1 MDEGPKP
8 VRSAAF
14 RIARNA
20 ASLLLG
26 NAAGELLASY
36 ALVLTA
42 VSLGPAGFGTLSE
55 AQAFMEP
62 FESLAALGL
71 GSVAVTVAA
80 RRSGCDGELR
90 GTVWGIRCVSAVIGA
105 LLGLGVAFATG
116 RGHLWPLL
124 LTFSAGMLFTPI
136 SQVSNLPY
144 QYNQTV
150 HKRIAVPFLVSA
162 LKLAATYAALSLLN
176 APLGY
181 QLAALVATIS
191 AALLQRAWARRDYPD
206 ALRFDAELARHLLRL
221 GWPAAALEFIVSC
234 YSRASYF
241 LLHRS
246 GPTIQGEFAAADRL
260 TRPVLALGAALF
272 VSSLP
277 TIAQLAAR
285 REFAQ
290 LMAAYKQT
298 ILRVTLGLCPILA
311 GAWYLAAWL
320 LGKFAPAYA
329 ASIWPFRILMLGTFF
344 MFMNQ
349 LSSAFIMALGQ
360 FRVIMGVALINL
372 VVYLS
377 LAPWLIEQHGASGAA
392 LATTVME
399 GVNTLMQLVVVYV
412 LLRSARADAQSGKLS
427 A

>member
-1 MDEGPKP
+1 VDDGPKP
-8 VRSAAF
+8 VRSASF

-80 RRSGCDGELR
+80 RRTGCDGQLR
-90 GTVWGIRCVSAVIGA
+90 GTVWGIRSVSAVIGA
-105 LLGLGVAFATG
+105 ALGVGIAFATG

-124 LTFSAGMLFTPI
+124 LTFAAGMLFTPI
-136 SQVSNLPY
+136 AAVSNLPY
-144 QYNQTV
+144 QYNQTI

-162 LKLAATYAALSLLN
+162 VRLGATYGALALLN

-181 QLAALVATIS
+181 QLAALAATLVS
-191 AALLQRAWARRDYPD
+191 ALLQRAWARRDYPD
-206 ALRFDAELARHLLRL
+206 LLRFDPALARDLLRL

-246 GPTIQGEFAAADRL
+246 GPSVQGEL
-260 TRPVLALGAALF
+260 RP
-272 VSSLP
+272 P
-277 TIAQLAAR
+277 IA
-285 REFAQ
+285 
-290 LMAAYKQT
+290 
-298 ILRVTLGLCPILA
+298 
-311 GAWYLAAWL
+311 
-320 LGKFAPAYA
+320 
-329 ASIWPFRILMLGTFF
+329 
-344 MFMNQ
+344 
-349 LSSAFIMALGQ
+349 
-360 FRVIMGVALINL
+360 
-372 VVYLS
+372 
-377 LAPWLIEQHGASGAA
+377 
-392 LATTVME
+392 
-399 GVNTLMQLVVVYV
+399 
-412 LLRSARADAQSGKLS
+412 
-427 A
+427 

>member
-1 MDEGPKP
+1 VEEGPQP
-8 VRSAAF
+8 ERSASF

-20 ASLLLG
+20 VSLLAG

-71 GSVAVTVAA
+71 GSVAITVAA
-80 RRSGCDGELR
+80 RRSGCDGVLR

-105 LLGLGVAFATG
+105 ALGVSTAFATG

-124 LTFSAGMLFTPI
+124 LTFAAGMLFTPI
-136 SQVSNLPY
+136 SAVSNLPY
-144 QYNQTV
+144 HYNQTI

-162 LKLAATYAALSLLN
+162 VRLAATYAALRFMN

-181 QLAALVATIS
+181 QLAAFTATVS
-191 AALLQRAWARRDYPD
+191 AALVQRAWARRDYPD
-206 ALRFDAELARHLLRL
+206 ALRFEAALARELLRL

-234 YSRASYF
+234 YTRASYF

-246 GPTIQGEFAAADRL
+246 GATVQGEFAAADRL
-260 TRPVLALGAALF
+260 TRPVLALAAALF

-285 REFAQ
+285 HEFA
-290 LMAAYKQT
+290 LLKVAYRKT
-298 ILRVTLGLCPILA
+298 VVRVILGLGPILA
-311 GAWYLAAWL
+311 VAWYLAAWL
-320 LGKFAPAYA
+320 LTRFAPEYA

-349 LSSAFIMALGQ
+349 LSSAFIMALGK
-360 FRVIMGVALINL
+360 FRIIMGVALINL
-372 VVYLS
+372 VVYLA
-377 LAPWLIEQHGASGAA
+377 LAPWLIAEHGASGAA
-392 LATTVME
+392 LATTLME
-399 GVNTLMQLVVVYV
+399 GINTLMQLVVVWQ
-412 LLRSARADAQSGKLS
+412 LLRSSHAAHSGKLTT
-427 A
+427 